1 MMDRI
6 KEKKGKFNI
15 FDALLILLILAV
27 IAGGVFFF
35 LRKNTSTATDANTK
49 ETPIH
54 YTIRY
59 RMISDQLHVVL
70 QTGDTVYF
78 TAHKTVAGKI
88 VSVSAMQTET
98 SEFSM
103 NENMYVTAPYPG
115 YTDYYVTIEAM
126 AEKVNNVYTIDNNS
140 IAVGNTLYM
149 RTDAFAS
156 EATIWSVEEV
166 NAK

>member
-70 QTGDTVYF
+70 QTGDTLQR
-78 TAHKTVAGKI
+78 TKQWQGKSYQFPQCKPKPQN
-88 VSVSAMQTET
+88 SV
-98 SEFSM
+98 
-103 NENMYVTAPYPG
+103 
-115 YTDYYVTIEAM
+115 
-126 AEKVNNVYTIDNNS
+126 
-140 IAVGNTLYM
+140 
-149 RTDAFAS
+149 
-156 EATIWSVEEV
+156 
-166 NAK
+166 